1 MPLLYYIQT
10 SLIGLIITWTIYF
23 HMRYQELGRTRTQ
36 SVFKGLIFTNS
47 ALLLLE
53 MLLNIL
59 TGGVSG
65 TARLLLPAVV
75 CVFYILNPIPEA
87 LWVIYLDSFIQ
98 NSSNRTRRIF
108 LAVVVLPW
116 LVTTVYSALSL
127 INGAAYYIDPA
138 NVYHRGPGFWLMPAA
153 CYSYIAIYLVHALRN
168 RKALPKQSFTTLLI
182 VALPPIIA
190 GILQVLFF
198 GISVLWL
205 ALSFSLLITYLNLQS
220 TYANMDY
227 LTGLANR
234 RQFAIVFRAYSR
246 KKRIVG
252 GIMMDIDDFKHIN
265 DVYGHLMGDMVLEKT
280 GCRIVKHL
288 GQSAF

>member
-1 MPLLYYIQT
+1 
-10 SLIGLIITWTIYF
+10 
-23 HMRYQELGRTRTQ
+23 
-36 SVFKGLIFTNS
+36 V
-47 ALLLLE
+47 A
-53 MLLNIL
+53 
-59 TGGVSG
+59 
-65 TARLLLPAVV
+65 
-75 CVFYILNPIPEA
+75 
-87 LWVIYLDSFIQ
+87 
-98 NSSNRTRRIF
+98 
-108 LAVVVLPW
+108 LPW
-116 LVTTVYSALSL
+116 LVNAVYSALSL
-127 INGAAYYIDPA
+127 INGAAYFIDPA
-138 NVYHRGPGFWLMPAA
+138 NIYHRGPGFWLMPAA

-234 RQFAIVFRAYSR
+234 RQFDIVFRAYSR

-280 GCRIVKHL
+280 GMLLKGSLRKGDFVARLGGDEFIVLLDIGDLAQLENAVQRIRDNIRCFNAGSGFPFHL
-288 GQSAF
+288 RLSMGYDLWDIAGGQTPEAFYNRIDKKMYSAKNKGEGPDPQPAAVLS